1 MLKGTTRYNKKDFFI
16 LRGILI
22 QLVVKSI
29 VYEQPQR
36 SGQFLFRCEFLISIP
51 SSRICYFEM

>member
-1 MLKGTTRYNKKDFFI
+1 MLKGTTRYNKKIFI

-29 VYEQPQR
+29 VYELPQR
-36 SGQFLFRCEFLISIP
+36 SGQFLFRCEFLIP
-51 SSRICYFEM
+51 KPWSRICYFEM